1 MSRASDLA
9 NVIASGSTNIV
20 AEGTATTNL
29 QQGLAKGFINFD
41 GAATFD
47 ASDTEVR
54 KSLNM
59 STLTDSGTGHY
70 VIGITSAMGDND
82 FIINTTATWDS
93 SQDYGGAMYPRN
105 SIAITPTQITVYL
118 TNPGNMLSYLNAKY
132 AWMLIHGD
140 LA

>member
-1 MSRASDLA
+1 
-9 NVIASGSTNIV
+9 NIV

-70 VIGITSAMGDND
+70 VIGITSAMGDNE
-82 FIINTTATWDS
+82 FIINTTATWNS
-93 SQDYGGAMYPRN
+93 SQDYGGGMYPRN
-105 SIAITPTQITVYL
+105 SIAITPTQITVYIV
-118 TNPGNMLSYLNAKY
+118 NPGNMLSYLNAKY

>member
-1 MSRASDLA
+1 MSTLKVGTIQ
-9 NVIASGSTNIV
+9 NTSGGAVTLTKQE
-20 AEGTATTNL
+20 A
-29 QQGLAKGFINFD
+29 AKGFINFD

-54 KSLNM
+54 KSFNM

-70 VIGITSAMGDND
+70 VIGITSAMGDNE
-82 FIINTTATWDS
+82 FIINTTATWS
-93 SQDYGGAMYPRN
+93 SEQDYGGTMYPRN